1 MALETV
7 DVVIVGCG
15 PVGAMAANLLGL
27 RGVRTLVVEKELSA
41 HGQSRAI
48 STDDEA
54 QRIFQSAGLEGE
66 LSPGFNPCTTLRY
79 IDDDLRALA
88 EVDFSKVDAPLGH
101 APGAFIQ
108 QPRVEMALR
117 RGLARFEHVRLLL
130 GHEVESF
137 SQDGEG
143 LTVQMRECASGQE
156 VVVRAR
162 FLLACDGARSFVRRK
177 LDLKLEG
184 TTALEHCLAIT
195 VNVKSPEP
203 GCANYLCGP
212 TRRGFIAPTAL
223 DEMRLDIVLDEDAD
237 LEAVRRPEHVR
248 AIVSH
253 YVGTEAMTFASINV
267 HSYHS
272 RIVERWRVGRVFLLG
287 DAAHLMPPFL
297 GQGLC
302 AGFRDAANLTW
313 KLARVLEGAADA
325 SLLDTYE
332 LERRGHVANIIQSS
346 DAMGRVMMRGGRVVA
361 RLRNLL
367 IQALYHLPVTG
378 GFIRQFRARPTFA
391 LEQGFIRGGQRGR
404 SAPEGTYFPQPHVE
418 RIPGERMLLDRV
430 LGDDFAVITRPGASQ
445 DTLRQ
450 AHVLAAELGVR
461 AWSVLSPAH
470 TGGPPADALVD
481 IEGRLGAW
489 FSRYKADV
497 VVLRP
502 DRYVFGVAV
511 GTSMDTLRLS
521 LKGVIRPRVSGDG
534 AGIRQAG

>member
-1 MALETV
+1 MALESV

-54 QRIFQSAGLEGE
+54 QRIFQSAGLEGD
-66 LSPGFNPCTTLRY
+66 LAPGFNACKTLRY
-79 IDDDLRALA
+79 IDDDLRSLA

-101 APGAFIQ
+101 DLGAFIQ
-108 QPRVEMALR
+108 QPRMEMAMR
-117 RGLARFEHVRLLL
+117 RGLARFEHVRLWL
-130 GHEVESF
+130 GHEVLSF
-137 SQDGEG
+137 AQDDEG
-143 LTVQMRECASGQE
+143 LTVRMRKGASGQE
-156 VVVRAR
+156 VEVRAR
-162 FLLACDGARSFVRRK
+162 YLLACDGARSFVRRT

-223 DEMRLDIVLDEDAD
+223 DEMRLDIVLDADAD

-248 AIVSH
+248 SIVAR
-253 YVGTEAMTFASINV
+253 YVGTEEMTFASINV

-272 RIVERWRVGRVFLLG
+272 RVVERWRVGRVFLLG

-313 KLARVLEGAADA
+313 KLARVLEGRADA

-332 LERRGHVANIIQSS
+332 QERRGHVTSIIESS
-346 DAMGRVMMRGGRVVA
+346 DAMGRVMMRGGQVVA

-378 GFIRQFRARPTFA
+378 TFIRQFKARPTFA
-391 LEQGFIRGGQRGR
+391 LEKGFLLGGQRGKG
-404 SAPEGTYFPQPHVE
+404 APEGTYFPQPHVE
-418 RIPGERMLLDRV
+418 RTAGERVLLDRV
-430 LGDDFAVITRPGASQ
+430 LGNDFAVLTRPGAAPEL
-445 DTLRQ
+445 LRQ
-450 AHVLAAELGVR
+450 AHALAAELGVR
-461 AWSVLSPAH
+461 AWTVRSPAR
-470 TGGPPADALVD
+470 TGEPPADVLVD
-481 IEGRLGAW
+481 TEGRLEAW

-502 DRYVFGVAV
+502 DRYVYGIAA
-511 GTSMDTLRLS
+511 GTSLDKLRLS
-521 LKGVIRPRVSGDG
+521 LRGLIRPGSSGDG